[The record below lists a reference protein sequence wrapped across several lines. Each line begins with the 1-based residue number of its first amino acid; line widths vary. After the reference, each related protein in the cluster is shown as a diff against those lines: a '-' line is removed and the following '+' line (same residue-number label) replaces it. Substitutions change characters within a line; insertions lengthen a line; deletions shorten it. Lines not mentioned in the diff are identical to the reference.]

1 MMMHCGM
8 KVDIKIQSITD
19 VITNSSTSVFT
30 IYTKNDIKTIKSI
43 VNALLAVNGN
53 STFDDLFDIEL
64 LISGSVFE
72 DLWNNSTELQEEYPN
87 EDDFNKYLKTCTNQN
102 DLDRFEDIWY
112 DTRYDSYMSFY
123 DGYSVTLKPGIEK
136 TEKLE
141 QAIRAI
147 QTLDNIFDHE
157 VCYDY

>member
-64 LISGSVFE
+64 LISYSVFE

-87 EDDFNKYLKTCTNQN
+87 GDDFNKYLKTCTNQN
-102 DLDRFEDIWY
+102 DLDRFENIWY
-112 DTRYDSYMSFY
+112 DTRYDFYTSFY

-141 QAIRAI
+141 QAIKAI
-147 QTLDNIFDHE
+147 QTLDNIFDHDIS
-157 VCYDY
+157 YG

>member
-19 VITNSSTSVFT
+19 VVTNSSSEIYT
-30 IYTKNDIKTIKSI
+30 IYTSGDIKTIKSI
-43 VNALLAVNGN
+43 VNALLAVNGD
-53 STFDDLFDIEL
+53 STFDDLFDIEM
-64 LISGSVFE
+64 LISDYVFE
-72 DLWNNSTELQEEYPN
+72 NLWEKSIELQKEYPN

-102 DLDRFEDIWY
+102 DLDRFKDIWY
-112 DTRYDSYMSFY
+112 DDPWHSYPSFY
-123 DGYSVTLKPGIEK
+123 DGYNVTLKPGIEK

>member
-1 MMMHCGM
+1 M
-8 KVDIKIQSITD
+8 VITIQSISD
-19 VITNSSTSVFT
+19 IITNSSTEVYT

-43 VNALLAVNGN
+43 VNALLAVNGD

-64 LISGSVFE
+64 IINDSVFE
-72 DLWNNSTELQEEYPN
+72 YLWNDSTELQKEYPN
-87 EDDFNKYLKTCTNQN
+87 EDDFNKYLETCTNQK

-112 DTRYDSYMSFY
+112 DTRWEYYISFY

-141 QAIRAI
+141 QAISAI
-147 QTLDNIFDHE
+147 QTLDSIFNHE
-157 VCYDY
+157 VSYS

>member
-1 MMMHCGM
+1 MTMHCGM

-64 LISGSVFE
+64 LISDSVFE
-72 DLWNNSTELQEEYPN
+72 ELWDDSIELQKEYPN

-112 DTRYDSYMSFY
+112 DTRYEFYVSFY
-123 DGYSVTLKPGIEK
+123 DGYKVTLKPGIEK

-141 QAIRAI
+141 QAISAI

-157 VCYDY
+157 ISYDY

>member
-1 MMMHCGM
+1 MMMHYGM
-8 KVDIKIQSITD
+8 KVDIKIQSMTD

-43 VNALLAVNGN
+43 VNALLAINGD

-64 LISGSVFE
+64 LINNSVFE
-72 DLWNNSTELQEEYPN
+72 DLWDGSIELQKEYPN
-87 EDDFNKYLKTCTNQN
+87 ADDFNKYLKTCTNQN
-102 DLDRFEDIWY
+102 DLDRFENIWW
-112 DTRYDSYMSFY
+112 DTRYDFYMSFY

-147 QTLDNIFDHE
+147 QILDSIFDHD
-157 VCYDY
+157 VSYG